1 MRKMKD
7 IRGSHVSAV
16 YTASFRKFELQFAS
30 SCRKNSQEIMKWK
43 QSEKVKSSHN
53 RLFTEKK
60 VIEDITML
68 AFPSLDSVT
77 EERYNNMYVYTA
89 SVCDIILNPDYST
102 LDVSKKALELRI
114 KRFKVFIE
122 FIILFKNQNY

>member
-1 MRKMKD
+1 MKD
-7 IRGSHVSAV
+7 MRGSHVSAV
-16 YTASFRKFELQFAS
+16 CTASFRKFGLQFVNS
-30 SCRKNSQEIMKWK
+30 RRKNSQEIIEWK
-43 QSEKVKSSHN
+43 QSEKVKSSYN
-53 RLFTEKK
+53 KLFIKKK
-60 VIEDITML
+60 VIENITML
-68 AFPSLDSVT
+68 AFPSLDSAT